1 MHQDKDN
8 TSMSPYFKS
17 INGKEQHLAYR
28 LVPLI
33 LQLDKYV
40 LEAPKEPSLA
50 FLENIINA
58 LKLAYQEEDKD
69 LQALFNK
76 EYQEGYNEG
85 YMHGISKR

>member
-1 MHQDKDN
+1 MLQDKDN

-28 LVPLI
+28 LVPILLLI
-33 LQLDKYV
+33 DNCL
-40 LEAPKEPSLA
+40 KEVPDTNLTSLVD
-50 FLENIINA
+50 LIEA

-85 YMHGISKR
+85 YMHGIFKR

>member
-1 MHQDKDN
+1 MLQDKDN
-8 TSMSPYFKS
+8 TSMSPYFKT

-28 LVPLI
+28 LVPLLLHI
-33 LQLDKYV
+33 EKYV
-40 LEAPKEPSLA
+40 KDTPMPTALVDYIE
-50 FLENIINA
+50 A